1 MTSKTDTH
9 SAQPFWAAIVLIE
22 AFLLAHTI
30 APVDLIAG
38 READRRFFST
48 PCHRNQLHSHLRSF
62 VTPLLEHAPLL
73 LHLAQ
78 VDINSS
84 VLHQQEPLHHTL
96 LVALSNSSSRPHHR
110 TSSSRC
116 RELPLREQEE
126 GTPCSPSAP
135 SCSRP
140 CSSNS
145 SSSNLNTHR
154 DRGIVCGEFLVICSI

>member
-9 SAQPFWAAIVLIE
+9 SAQPCWVATVLIE

-30 APVDLIAG
+30 APVVLIAEL
-38 READRRFFST
+38 EADRRYSST

-84 VLHQQEPLHHTL
+84 VLHQQEQLHHTR
-96 LVALSNSSSRPHHR
+96 LVALSNSSRLRHR